1 MITYETVFANIE
13 KMTKEYGED
22 VIKSLKDVLT
32 TLKDEGKTAEEAVK
46 WIGDKL
52 KEMK

>member
-1 MITYETVFANIE
+1 MTYETLFANIE
-13 KMTKEYGED
+13 KMEKEY
-22 VIKSLKDVLT
+22 SKDFANRFKEVVT
-32 TLKDEGKTAEEAVK
+32 TLKNEGKTAEEAVK

>member
-1 MITYETVFANIE
+1 MTYETIFENIE

-22 VIKSLKDVLT
+22 VSKSLKDVMT
-32 TLKDEGKTAEEAVK
+32 TLKTEGKTAEEAVK
-46 WIGDKL
+46 WIGNKL

>member
-1 MITYETVFANIE
+1 MTYETLFANIE
-13 KMTKEYGED
+13 KMATEYGED
-22 VIKSLKDVLT
+22 ISKSLKTVLLI
-32 TLKDEGKTAEEAVK
+32 LKDEGKTAEEAVK